1 MKTAYL
7 GPEGTFTHQ
16 AALKINDS
24 KNLIPINSIWGVF
37 ENVDNQNIESGIVP
51 IENLIEGTVNITVDS
66 IIFDTSLYIQ
76 SQIIIPIEQ
85 CLIMKKGSDI
95 KKIEKVL
102 SHPQAIAQC
111 RRYLRNKF
119 PDASLV
125 NMNSTSEAA
134 REVSKSDGSCVSVG
148 MKDSAKM
155 YDLEVFEENIQDNKN
170 NYTDFIVISKNNSF
184 CFKPGNKT
192 SLAFS
197 TLNEPGMLYRL
208 LDIFAIWDLNM
219 TKIVSRPMRNRSG
232 EYVFFIDLEGNNC
245 DKDLNDAIKMIK
257 RKTSFFKILG
267 SYPVIDYRIK
277 K

>member
-85 CLIMKKGSDI
+85 CLIMKKDSDI
-95 KKIEKVL
+95 KKIKKVL